1 MAGFIQNI
9 LWNSVE
15 GFVDA
20 AKKTGGE
27 YAGNAL
33 IKAGDMI
40 EGGGR
45 SVGNG
50 MCLDN
55 PFNQVTF
62 YPTKAKKLI
71 IPSGLEKSATS
82 YGSKLSGQT
91 YQASSASKALPSTA
105 RKPAVKR
112 SNSMPANTKPSGSVA
127 GGRSIAGPTSSVPI
141 GAKKTVGGAKK
152 AVGGVA
158 GGATKTVGGVTGG
171 VSKTAGG
178 VVGGAPKAIG
188 GVTNSANK
196 TVNGAVGGVNKT
208 VNGALGSV
216 NKTAGGAIGGVNKA
230 TGGVASGAT
239 KPVGGLVGGATR
251 GLGGLTG
258 GATTATGGVVNNAT
272 KGVNN
277 IIGGPAKPPGGVVNN
292 ATKGVGGIVNGASKP
307 IAGVGANAQKAV
319 PNGMPKP
326 YNSTTAG
333 SSYTNPYPTAKKA
346 PVKPGMNKPFTPP
359 AAPKA
364 GEAKPYPG
372 TNTLP
377 GQGSKAPVK
386 RRYTPAPTLGSQVA
400 EGQKMTHIGAF

>member
-50 MCLDN
+50 
-55 PFNQVTF
+55 
-62 YPTKAKKLI
+62 I
-71 IPSGLEKSATS
+71 EKTATG

-105 RKPAVKR
+105 RKPVVKR

-127 GGRSIAGPTSSVPI
+127 GGRSIAGPTSGVPL

-152 AVGGVA
+152 AVGGVTGTA
-158 GGATKTVGGVTGG
+158 SRTVGGVTGG
-171 VSKTAGG
+171 ANRAVGGVAGGATRGVGG
-178 VVGGAPKAIG
+178 VVGGASK
-188 GVTNSANK
+188 S
-196 TVNGAVGGVNKT
+196 VNGIVGG
-208 VNGALGSV
+208 AS
-216 NKTAGGAIGGVNKA
+216 KTAGGAIGRG
-230 TGGVASGAT
+230 S
-239 KPVGGLVGGATR
+239 KPL
-251 GLGGLTG
+251 
-258 GATTATGGVVNNAT
+258 GGVVNNAT
-272 KGVNN
+272 KGL
-277 IIGGPAKPPGGVVNN
+277 
-292 ATKGVGGIVNGASKP
+292 GGITS
-307 IAGVGANAQKAV
+307 NAQKAV
-319 PNGMPKP
+319 PKP
-326 YNSTTAG
+326 YSSTSAG
-333 SSYTNPYPTAKKA
+333 SSYTNPYPSAKKA

-359 AAPKA
+359 ASTA
-364 GEAKPYPG
+364 GDPKPYPG

-377 GQGSKAPVK
+377 GQGSKAPVR
-386 RRYTPAPTLGSQVA
+386 RRYAPAPTLGSQVA
-400 EGQKMTHIGAF
+400 PGQKMTHIGAF

>member
-50 MCLDN
+50 
-55 PFNQVTF
+55 
-62 YPTKAKKLI
+62 I
-71 IPSGLEKSATS
+71 EKTATG

-127 GGRSIAGPTSSVPI
+127 GGRSIAGPTSGVPL

-171 VSKTAGG
+171 VTKTAGG
-178 VVGGAPKAIG
+178 VVGGA
-188 GVTNSANK
+188 NK
-196 TVNGAVGGVNKT
+196 AVGGVT
-208 VNGALGSV
+208 GGATRGVNGV
-216 NKTAGGAIGGVNKA
+216 VGGASKGVS
-230 TGGVASGAT
+230 GVAGRAS
-239 KPVGGLVGGATR
+239 KPVGGLVNNATQ
-251 GLGGLTG
+251 GVNGITG
-258 GATTATGGVVNNAT
+258 GAS
-272 KGVNN
+272 
-277 IIGGPAKPPGGVVNN
+277 KPLGGVVNN

-307 IAGVGANAQKAV
+307 INGIGSNAQKAV
-319 PNGMPKP
+319 PQGMPKP

-346 PVKPGMNKPFTPP
+346 AVKPGMSKSFTPP
-359 AAPKA
+359 ASNASEP
-364 GEAKPYPG
+364 KPYPG

-377 GQGSKAPVK
+377 GQGSKTPVK
-386 RRYTPAPTLGSQVA
+386 RTCKPAQTLGSQVA
-400 EGQKMTHIGAF
+400 PGQKMTHIGAF